1 MKLKNKIISVAAI
14 AITALGSMPIIN
26 DNAVSAVNISERLYD
41 GSSKLYYH
49 KFDDNDDGI
58 YEYISIGYEHAGL
71 QDEYDGLTNYDGL
84 KNVVIPSE
92 LDGLPVKKIG
102 TTAFDK
108 CPTLETVVI
117 PESVT
122 YIGGLAF
129 EYCPSLKSVTIEN
142 TRCEIYPRSE
152 TISNGYVKNGK
163 DTADYYNG
171 VIKGHKGS
179 SAQTYAEMWGYKF
192 ENIEGSN
199 TESAIRGDAD
209 QNGVLDIRDAVFIA
223 RKLSQKR
230 SAALPETADF
240 NGDSKINVRDAADIA
255 KFLSLNKYK

>member
-41 GSSKLYYH
+41 GTSKLYYH

-179 SAQTYAEMWGYKF
+179 SAQTYAANYGYKF
-192 ENIEGSN
+192 ESIDS
-199 TESAIRGDAD
+199 TYILGDAD
-209 QNGVLDIRDAVFIA
+209 QNGVLNVLDAVCIA
-223 RKLSQKR
+223 KALSQRK
-230 SAALPETADF
+230 SYILPECADF
-240 NGDSKINVRDAADIA
+240 NGDNKTNVLDALAIA
-255 KFLSLNKYK
+255 RHLASRKK